1 MWTCWTAC
9 YVIDQVVQVPQVK
22 FRLWT
27 TEPIFVCVYCRYV
40 TVYSVKRAIDNC
52 IRHGC
57 CSCNNI
63 HHCVHDDGGTGQCYV
78 FADPDRLIDCDDIRH
93 GCESSREQCSR
104 QRKLPDSQAAA
115 TISVIGAHLFSVLGR
130 PPAEPRRRQRHWVKH
145 RTIWSNGGGGSGRPV
160 FVRPDLRSVDNG
172 PSDPDQYWDFV
183 LGSGTFRRRRRNP
196 KYIRARRDVTSAVSP
211 ESPWGPVFDVLG
223 RRVNVKDG
231 TNVADFQRAAEAL
244 ARSPDVISH
253 VTIGLDVGGFL

>member
-1 MWTCWTAC
+1 M
-9 YVIDQVVQVPQVK
+9 
-22 FRLWT
+22 
-27 TEPIFVCVYCRYV
+27 
-40 TVYSVKRAIDNC
+40 
-52 IRHGC
+52 
-57 CSCNNI
+57 
-63 HHCVHDDGGTGQCYV
+63 
-78 FADPDRLIDCDDIRH
+78 
-93 GCESSREQCSR
+93 
-104 QRKLPDSQAAA
+104 
-115 TISVIGAHLFSVLGR
+115 
-130 PPAEPRRRQRHWVKH
+130 
-145 RTIWSNGGGGSGRPV
+145 
-160 FVRPDLRSVDNG
+160 RSVDNG